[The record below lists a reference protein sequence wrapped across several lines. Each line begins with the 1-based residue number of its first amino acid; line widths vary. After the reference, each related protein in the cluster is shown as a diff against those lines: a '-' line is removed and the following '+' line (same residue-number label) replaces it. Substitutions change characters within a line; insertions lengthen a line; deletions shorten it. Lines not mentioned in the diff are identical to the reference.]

1 MKYGSPENEK
11 LTYEEAKRLA
21 KEVAVKHIKRK
32 LSADNIKEKTP
43 IWYFAMGVITS
54 INEDKS

>member
-21 KEVAVKHIKRK
+21 KSIAVKHIKLK
-32 LSADNIKEKTP
+32 LSADNVEEKTP
-43 IWYFAMGVITS
+43 VWYFAMGVITS